1 MVLTSGYSFANLS
14 GRDGLGWRPAAVW
27 RTLQSRQR
35 AGLDL

>member
-14 GRDGLGWRPAAVW
+14 GRDGLGWR
-27 RTLQSRQR
+27 TLQSRQR